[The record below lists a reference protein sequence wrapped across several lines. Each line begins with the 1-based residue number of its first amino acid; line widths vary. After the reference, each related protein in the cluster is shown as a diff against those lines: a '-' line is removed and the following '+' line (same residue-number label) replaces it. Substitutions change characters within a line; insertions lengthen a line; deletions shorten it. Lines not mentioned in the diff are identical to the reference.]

1 MQILQILLVIIS
13 AIGNLWPFWTPIW
26 CQGCPQKGPK
36 FMICPKW
43 ETVSNLW
50 WEIVS
55 LYKFAA
61 SGGEGGTFRE
71 MGNFL
76 TPRVPQK
83 GSKLMICPKWGA
95 VWNLWSKIIS
105 LQISSFCVIF
115 RGMGVPKRVK
125 ICGLTKICHNRILHA
140 KFCIHVK
147 F

>member
-105 LQISSFCVIF
+105 LC
-115 RGMGVPKRVK
+115 
-125 ICGLTKICHNRILHA
+125 
-140 KFCIHVK
+140 KFPASVLFLEGWVSQNGSKYVVWQKYATIEFFMQNFVYM
-147 F
+147 